1 MVVPLIRTDQTGRAG
16 RGRVAFHER
25 SSDGEHDHDA
35 FGLRWLRMAVI
46 WNAHNPSLIYPW
58 IVRLMR
64 VVATS
69 LLALVFCVFSLS
81 SHAWW
86 NQEWSGR
93 KKVTLASPAE
103 AVAGAPVL
111 IRLHTGNFDF
121 FSVNDDGSDLRLIA
135 GDDRTELKFHF
146 EKWDVVNELA
156 LVWVNVPELS
166 SRTELFLYFGN
177 AQAKSAANPK
187 ATYDAA
193 SAVYHF
199 ADPDGAPPQDSAA
212 NGLHA
217 LQSSARSVAA
227 SFSNGGA
234 GFDGSQS
241 VNLPAVSSAEGFSFS
256 VWIRPAAPDGVILQS
271 GDLHVA
277 LEGGAVVARS
287 GAGQVSSAVL
297 GTGGWH
303 HVGLTLSDAMRLY
316 VDGRPAGEAPGG
328 GSPAGG
334 IVLGNGFQ
342 GEMDEVQLAGV
353 ARPAGWMA
361 VQAALAQDGGLV
373 VLGEDEAGEG
383 GGEASHMGIIL
394 KSLTVDGWVAIG
406 LLAIMLMIAIWVMYS
421 KAVYISQVDKS
432 NHRFMARFRELSTD
446 LAMIDKAK
454 GLGEDFKHS
463 SIYRIYHIGAV
474 ELAHRFEDTDATH
487 TGGKSLSP
495 QALDAIRASLDAGLV
510 EEIQRMNKF
519 MVLLTIAISGGPF
532 IGLLGTVMGVMITF
546 AAIAAA
552 GDVNVNAIAPG
563 IAAALAATVAG
574 MGVAIPS
581 LFGYNYLAS
590 RIKAIVSRMQ
600 IFVDEFITK
609 LAENYS
615 R

>member
-1 MVVPLIRTDQTGRAG
+1 MCT
-16 RGRVAFHER
+16 
-25 SSDGEHDHDA
+25 
-35 FGLRWLRMAVI
+35 
-46 WNAHNPSLIYPW
+46 
-58 IVRLMR
+58 
-64 VVATS
+64 
-69 LLALVFCVFSLS
+69 FSLS

-86 NQEWSGR
+86 NEEWTAR
-93 KKVTLASPAE
+93 KKITLAGPASQ
-103 AVAGAPVL
+103 VADAPVL

-121 FSVNDDGSDLRLIA
+121 FSANDNGSDLRLVA
-135 GDDRTELKFHF
+135 ADDKTELKFHF

-156 LVWVNVPELS
+156 LIWVKVPSLLPQ
-166 SRTELFLYFGN
+166 TEIFLYFGN
-177 AQAKSAANPK
+177 ENASTAADPK

-193 SAVYHF
+193 SAVYHL
-199 ADPDGAPPQDSAA
+199 AEPEGNPQDSGP

-217 LQSSARSVAA
+217 QSSAQHVAA

-234 GFDGSQS
+234 RFDGSQS
-241 VNLPAVSSAEGFSFS
+241 MTLPAMNASTGYSFAVWIKPSSLGGVLFQSDGLNISLEGGLVTVQSGSAKVVSSAALSADQWQHLGFT
-256 VWIRPAAPDGVILQS
+256 
-271 GDLHVA
+271 
-277 LEGGAVVARS
+277 
-287 GAGQVSSAVL
+287 VSDVL
-297 GTGGWH
+297 R
-303 HVGLTLSDAMRLY
+303 VY
-316 VDGRPAGEAPGG
+316 VNGKPAGEAAAAAF
-328 GSPAGG
+328 PAGSMT
-334 IVLGNGFQ
+334 LGAGFR
-342 GEMDEVQLAGV
+342 GEMDEVQVSGLLRGAE
-353 ARPAGWMA
+353 WMA
-361 VQAALAQDGGLV
+361 VQAAQGPDGKLV
-373 VLGEDEAGEG
+373 TLGEDEATEG
-383 GGEASHMGIIL
+383 IGEASHLAIIL
-394 KSLTVDGWVAIG
+394 KSLTLDGWIAIG
-406 LLAIMLMIAIWVMYS
+406 FLAVMLLIAIWVMYS
-421 KAVYISQVDKS
+421 KAVYINQVDKS
-432 NHRFMARFRELSTD
+432 NSRFMNKFRELSTD

-474 ELAHRFEDTDATH
+474 ELAHRFDDTDAAH
-487 TGGKSLSP
+487 IDKSLSP
-495 QALDAIRASLDAGLV
+495 QSLDAIRASLDAGLV
-510 EEIQRMNKF
+510 EEVQRMNRF

-590 RIKAIVSRMQ
+590 RIKSIVSRMH